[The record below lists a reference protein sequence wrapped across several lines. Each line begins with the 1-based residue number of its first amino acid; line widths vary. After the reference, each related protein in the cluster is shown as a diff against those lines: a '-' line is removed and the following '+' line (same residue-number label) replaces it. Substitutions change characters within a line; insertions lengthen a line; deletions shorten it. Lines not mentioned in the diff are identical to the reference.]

1 MSPAVDDYESNTLDG
16 GGMALLKGGS
26 SYVVDVTDADTAA
39 GLGHDLLALQGDVTF
54 ADTTTDAST

>member
-1 MSPAVDDYESNTLDG
+1 MSPGVDDFESNTLDG

-26 SYVVDVTDADTAA
+26 SYVCDVTDADEAA

-54 ADTTTDAST
+54 ADDHQ